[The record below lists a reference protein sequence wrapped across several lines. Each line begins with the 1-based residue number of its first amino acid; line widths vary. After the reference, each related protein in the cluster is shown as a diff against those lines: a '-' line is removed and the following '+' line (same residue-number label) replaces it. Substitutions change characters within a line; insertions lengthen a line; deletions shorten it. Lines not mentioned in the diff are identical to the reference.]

1 MKKEAT
7 TCNHQSLAI
16 ILMALAILILGGSV
30 AFGAT
35 YRIEPGD
42 KLLISVFG
50 QSDYDQTVTVREDG
64 KISYFGGDL
73 SVADKTPEEVNQLVY
88 DRLSQQAHLKN
99 PLIIVSPI
107 PSEKEIF
114 VSGAVNQPGRYPL
127 RLQDEIGLEW
137 AIAIAGGFDNR
148 ADLKDV
154 QVVRQDGSLEVY
166 DISPDK
172 PYQPVV
178 VKGGDLVRVPALGV
192 VDIQGQVKEP
202 GKLLIRGQIQI
213 DEALARTGG
222 PNENADLAG
231 LVIISAA
238 GKKTKVSI
246 DERFWEMTG
255 EDNGNY
261 FLKDGDV
268 LFVPSA
274 YKMEP
279 IYVLGYARNPGAYK
293 IRNPITPMQAIA
305 LAGGTDVAAN
315 LEKVIITRKDETIHK
330 INLNPE
336 NNQNEGEPKILLDE
350 GDMLFIPKRGQIN
363 WSLILSFISV
373 TSVVVS
379 LLIRN

>member
-7 TCNHQSLAI
+7 ICNHQSLAI
-16 ILMALAILILGGSV
+16 ILMPLAILILGASI

-73 SVADKTPEEVNQLVY
+73 SVADKTPEEINQLVY
-88 DRLSQQAHLKN
+88 ERLSLQAHLKD

-148 ADLKDV
+148 ADLKDI

-172 PYQPVV
+172 PYQPII

-202 GKLLIRGQIQI
+202 GKLLIRDQIQI
-213 DEALARTGG
+213 DEALARVGG
-222 PNENADLAG
+222 PNENADLAES
-231 LVIISAA
+231 VIISAD
-238 GKKTKVSI
+238 GKKAKVSI
-246 DERFWEMTG
+246 DQQFWEKTD
-255 EDNGNY
+255 EDENDY

-274 YKMEP
+274 YKIEP
-279 IYVLGYARNPGAYK
+279 IYVLGYAQNPGAYK
-293 IRNPITPMQAIA
+293 IRDPITPMQAIA
-305 LAGGTDVAAN
+305 LAGGTDATAD

-336 NNQNEGEPKILLDE
+336 NNQNEGKPKILLDE

-363 WSLILSFISV
+363 WSLILSFISM